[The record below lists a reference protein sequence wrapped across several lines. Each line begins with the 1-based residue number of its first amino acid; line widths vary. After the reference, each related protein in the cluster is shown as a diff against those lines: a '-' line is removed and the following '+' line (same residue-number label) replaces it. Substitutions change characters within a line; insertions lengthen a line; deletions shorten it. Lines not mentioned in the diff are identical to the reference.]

1 MKLLI
6 DVDAL
11 VKMAHWR
18 MLPELPGSLDISWS
32 NCATV
37 SSLKFRASRA
47 ATEPDGK
54 LFISTQAAQ
63 AAVLAI
69 AEMSELA
76 EPLPGH
82 LELFQ
87 DISGIDAGEAIL
99 FAGIMGDDSTY
110 VLTGDK
116 RALRALSNLPAESR
130 MQMAGRIY
138 SLEQILLVMLQK
150 NGLGWLR
157 DRVCPE
163 RKLDKAVDAIM
174 GSRCDAPAESVRE
187 GFASYIRELASLYDP
202 SLLVVRM

>member
-116 RALRALSNLPAESR
+116 RALRALSNI
-130 MQMAGRIY
+130 QFTGRITHADGWADIF
-138 SLEQILLVMLQK
+138 SRANTASHATEERPRMVAGQ
-150 NGLGWLR
+150 GL
-157 DRVCPE
+157 P
-163 RKLDKAVDAIM
+163 
-174 GSRCDAPAESVRE
+174 RE
-187 GFASYIRELASLYDP
+187 ETG
-202 SLLVVRM
+202 